1 MKNIDTLDKMKSSG
15 ESFRSLNWS
24 SIIPSQ
30 VEEEEACRSFESY
43 LVEMIVE
50 EGKVR
55 VLMDVEELFHC
66 WNSLTSPLFIEL
78 VSTFYGELCRDLF
91 SYQAA
96 EESLKVSYFDL
107 LLSSADDSFFYWFDG
122 ILISFSISVDF
133 RRLGRRDAYEQLT
146 CVEGAW

>member
-1 MKNIDTLDKMKSSG
+1 MKNTDTFGKMKCSG
-15 ESFRSLNWS
+15 ESFRSLNS
-24 SIIPSQ
+24 SLITPSR

-91 SYQAA
+91 SCREDQY
-96 EESLKVSYFDL
+96 KVT
-107 LLSSADDSFFYWFDG
+107 DDFM
-122 ILISFSISVDF
+122 
-133 RRLGRRDAYEQLT
+133 
-146 CVEGAW
+146 